1 MERTLLCAN
10 YERLWFLT
18 RPWLAGKL
26 RSVATKG
33 DRSIYAQIG
42 SRIAEARRLRHP
54 LFKQE
59 QLADAVGLSRTALVN
74 IEKGRHRIQIDTLYA
89 IARALGVKLADLLPP
104 PVAQETPGLPPS
116 LAKKL
121 KPEEKQRVRNLL
133 TPTGGNN
140 AGS

>member
-1 MERTLLCAN
+1 M
-10 YERLWFLT
+10 
-18 RPWLAGKL
+18 
-26 RSVATKG
+26 
-33 DRSIYAQIG
+33 
-42 SRIAEARRLRHP
+42 
-54 LFKQE
+54 
-59 QLADAVGLSRTALVN
+59 GLSRTALVN

-89 IARALGVKLADLLPP
+89 IARALGVKLGDLLPP
-104 PVAQETPGLPPS
+104 PVLSDSPRSLPPS